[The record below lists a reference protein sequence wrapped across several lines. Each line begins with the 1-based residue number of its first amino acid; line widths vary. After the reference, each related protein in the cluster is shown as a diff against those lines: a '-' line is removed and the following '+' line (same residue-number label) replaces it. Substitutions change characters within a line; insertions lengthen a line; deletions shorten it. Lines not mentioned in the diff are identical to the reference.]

1 MREKI
6 TIYVNGKEQEVYLV
20 TVVTLEKYNSSYLVY
35 TEEPVFNDL
44 INFLLIGKMVE
55 KDGKTYLSNLS
66 PEEDKDVKMY
76 LGEELIKDE

>member
-44 INFLLIGKMVE
+44 INFLLLGKMVE
-55 KDGKTYLSNLS
+55 QDDKTYLSNLS
-66 PEEDKDVKMY
+66 PEEDRDVKIY